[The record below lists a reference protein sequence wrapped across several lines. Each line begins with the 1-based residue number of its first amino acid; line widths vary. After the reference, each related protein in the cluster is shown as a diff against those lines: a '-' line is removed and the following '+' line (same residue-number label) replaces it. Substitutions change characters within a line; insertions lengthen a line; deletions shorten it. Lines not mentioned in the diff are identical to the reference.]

1 LDRRLAQSSHGS
13 GSLITENFESYLIS
27 RERVYPTKETE
38 YNFLVDIGFD
48 DYYSKSQQY
57 VTMEV
62 ENHENGIS
70 KFIRSEIK
78 FGRCPEKIEEPCTKT
93 IEDSKAFCDDGVL
106 TIKLPLCALE
116 EQRIIPS
123 DLFMSKKLKSLF
135 IQDFC

>member
-1 LDRRLAQSSHGS
+1 LGHSGLSGHSGHSGHSQRLR
-13 GSLITENFESYLIS
+13 NFESYLFF
-27 RERVYPTKETE
+27 RERVYPTEETE

-48 DYYSKSQQY
+48 DYYLKIQQY
-57 VTMEV
+57 LTMEV
-62 ENHENGIS
+62 ENHEDGIS

-123 DLFMSKKLKSLF
+123 DLFMSKKLISLF
-135 IQDFC
+135 FT